1 MSPSYKLLVIHIL
14 CHMAII
20 PALLYGDVWMWIV
33 SFVWWQW
40 ISATAISSGYHR
52 YFSHRSFKTGE
63 WYKWYVQFIGI
74 FANPGPVL
82 TWAATHRMHHAYS
95 DSEKD
100 PHSPKF
106 KGFLKIYTNRWG
118 DSVKIKRRF
127 LTGLI
132 SDMSVK
138 FFHTHYFTLS
148 ILLAGSLFLVDPL
161 LLIFGYCV
169 PVVLAFHGYGLLNA
183 YTHKDGKP
191 KNSFFANILTAGEGW
206 HKNHHD
212 RGGDWRIGRKWW
224 QWDTGA
230 IFIRIIKKGEL

>member
-1 MSPSYKLLVIHIL
+1 MSPSHKLLVIHIL

-63 WYKWYVQFIGI
+63 WYKWYVQFVGI

-106 KGFLKIYTNRWG
+106 KGFLKIYTSRWG
-118 DSVKIKRRF
+118 DNVKIKRRF

-132 SDMSVK
+132 SDRSVK

-161 LLIFGYCV
+161 LLIFGYCI